1 MQYDVKNPTEYMAA
15 LEDDWR
21 REKLE
26 SIRILIKS
34 KAPGLVEGIQYKML
48 SYSDERGTPF
58 HLNAQKNFVGFYVGD
73 VKKIDTDGDLL
84 KGIDV
89 GKGCIRFKKNT
100 IIADTRFEEFFE
112 KAIQY
117 WKSGKD
123 ISC

>member
-1 MQYDVKNPTEYMAA
+1 MAA

-26 SIRILIKS
+26 SIRALIKS
-34 KAPGLVEGIQYKML
+34 KAPDLVEGIQYKML
-48 SYSDERGTPF
+48 SYSDKRGTPF

-89 GKGCIRFKKNT
+89 GKGCIRFKKN
-100 IIADTRFEEFFE
+100 INIVDTRFEEFFE
-112 KAIQY
+112 KAVDY